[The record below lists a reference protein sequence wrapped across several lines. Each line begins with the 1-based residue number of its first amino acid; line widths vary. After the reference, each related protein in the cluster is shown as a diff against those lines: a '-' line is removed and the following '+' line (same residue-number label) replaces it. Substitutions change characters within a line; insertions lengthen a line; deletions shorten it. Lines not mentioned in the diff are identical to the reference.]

1 MIMGAAAKTILAV
14 EMHADTGREIS
25 SQLRRAGHKVLT
37 ARTTD
42 EAYSLLREHSEIDL
56 LLADLLASGTFDA
69 TDLVERAKSLRSG
82 LQVLLTTDLRRFA
95 RAPDE
100 NRGHETSQM
109 VAMIGVLL
117 HDE

>member
-1 MIMGAAAKTILAV
+1 MGAAAKTILVV
-14 EMHADTGREIS
+14 EMHIDTGRDIS

-42 EAYSLLREHSEIDL
+42 EAYLLLREHSEVDL

-69 TDLVERAKSLRSG
+69 ANLVERAKTLRSG

-95 RAPDE
+95 RTPDE
-100 NRGHETSQM
+100 NRGSEVSPM
-109 VAMIGVLL
+109 VAMVAVLL